1 MLGARLRI
9 GMGASVA
16 PFVRA
21 RERFESAASRMSHR
35 VVSCSGRL
43 DLVMGRSGSDCD
55 VWDGLGNAAL
65 GIGPKFGAAS
75 SRLTRTPMTTSQL
88 GLLAALGLACLAST
102 VLLVRTA
109 PAPKPSILD
118 RVYT

>member
-1 MLGARLRI
+1 
-9 GMGASVA
+9 
-16 PFVRA
+16 
-21 RERFESAASRMSHR
+21 
-35 VVSCSGRL
+35 
-43 DLVMGRSGSDCD
+43 
-55 VWDGLGNAAL
+55 
-65 GIGPKFGAAS
+65 
-75 SRLTRTPMTTSQL
+75 MTTSQL